1 MRRKMKKTVAGIL
14 AAAMVLAIGV
24 AGVSAAGHGRGR
36 NHAGRKFESVC
47 TDMSNFCQYVDAD
60 ADGVCD
66 NYSEGTTSNN
76 CCEKFSDKNDDGIC
90 DNCDRERTSK
100 NGCGRK
106 FIDTNDGSVCDNY
119 RFGHGKRACG
129 GCSK

>member
-47 TDMSNFCQYVDAD
+47 
-60 ADGVCD
+60 
-66 NYSEGTTSNN
+66 
-76 CCEKFSDKNDDGIC
+76 
-90 DNCDRERTSK
+90 
-100 NGCGRK
+100 
-106 FIDTNDGSVCDNY
+106 DNY